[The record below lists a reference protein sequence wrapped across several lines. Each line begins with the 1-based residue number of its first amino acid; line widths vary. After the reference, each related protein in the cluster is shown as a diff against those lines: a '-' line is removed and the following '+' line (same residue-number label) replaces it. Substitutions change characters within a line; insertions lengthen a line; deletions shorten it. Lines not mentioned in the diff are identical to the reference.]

1 MLRLQLKMALM
12 AACRERDVYPPSP
25 ILGCAEGLQQSFDA
39 RERLGVRELAFLGCM
54 EGAGVGFGVDVR
66 EVEEGEE
73 AQDGFVGW
81 SALELGLYVPC
92 HRARVV
98 GLKEDVV
105 A

>member
-1 MLRLQLKMALM
+1 
-12 AACRERDVYPPSP
+12 
-25 ILGCAEGLQQSFDA
+25 
-39 RERLGVRELAFLGCM
+39 M

-81 SALELGLYVPC
+81 SALELGLYVPG
-92 HRARVV
+92 HWARIM